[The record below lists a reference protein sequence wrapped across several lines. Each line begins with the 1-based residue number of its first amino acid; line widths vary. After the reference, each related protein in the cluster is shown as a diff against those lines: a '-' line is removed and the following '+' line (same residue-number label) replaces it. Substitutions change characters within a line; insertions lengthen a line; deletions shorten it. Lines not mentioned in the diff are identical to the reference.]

1 MRISDWSSDVCSS
14 DLDRRIVYRAL
25 SKSEVFE
32 AFASAPQDL
41 RLLDHHPPAR
51 VLDRDTPSLSTAD
64 AACLGATL
72 YLKRSEEHTSELQ
85 SLMRISY
92 AVFCLKKK
100 NEHHKNHTKNTVN
113 QHKRLK

>member
-51 VLDRDTPSLSTAD
+51 VLDRDTPTLSTAD
-64 AACLGATL
+64 AARLGATL
-72 YLKRSEEHTSELQ
+72 YLKTDAPHGPLGGDDLLRGPPRSAEAAPAARQ
-85 SLMRISY
+85 
-92 AVFCLKKK
+92 AVGRSVKSTACR
-100 NEHHKNHTKNTVN
+100 VG
-113 QHKRLK
+113 